1 MNRDLNG
8 KSSLLVFFEAV
19 ILYLTS
25 KQNKHWTWCCVR
37 IVKILLSCCLYPPKC
52 VNWYLQLREG
62 CKTQME
68 ILSVAVEILLRLFA
82 LEEMIFNVHV
92 ILWIGLELKD
102 EITTSQYF
110 LFMLLQPWAGGQ
122 LNHIPG
128 IELIFCTNLPF
139 SFPGC
144 TQRNACAWK
153 TQVFQRVTI
162 ADFSPYNTYRLEYFC
177 FGAVKW
183 DVQKVFKRHY
193 ANDNKDHFIQVSI
206 YLAERRHSINWG
218 D

>member
-25 KQNKHWTWCCVR
+25 KQNKHWTCCCVL
-37 IVKILLSCCLYPPKC
+37 IVKILLSCFLCPPRC

-68 ILSVAVEILLRLFA
+68 ILSAALEILLRLFA

-110 LFMLLQPWAGGQ
+110 LFMLLQPWADGQ
-122 LNHIPG
+122 LNHISG
-128 IELIFCTNLPF
+128 IELIFFTNLLF
-139 SFPGC
+139 SFVGC
-144 TQRNACAWK
+144 T
-153 TQVFQRVTI
+153 
-162 ADFSPYNTYRLEYFC
+162 
-177 FGAVKW
+177 
-183 DVQKVFKRHY
+183 
-193 ANDNKDHFIQVSI
+193 
-206 YLAERRHSINWG
+206 
-218 D
+218 